1 MILRHIEIANFKN
14 IPSASLSFSPNL
26 NAFLGRNGMGKSNLL
41 DAIYYMSFCRSF
53 AGMTDSQLI
62 RHGETF
68 TTVRA
73 DYVRRGQ
80 SEQLSLGIVPGRRKS
95 FKRQG
100 KEYQRIREHIG
111 LFPLVVVSPR
121 DMDIVSGAPEDRR
134 RFLDMIISQDSP
146 LYLEALITY
155 GELLQQRNRLLR
167 DQADNAGLYEVLE
180 MRMSDAAETITSA
193 RTALIDSFSES
204 FGQYYREIARTQEE
218 PHMELSSQILR
229 DRAPLAELLERN
241 RRRDLILGYTSTGP
255 HRDDLV
261 LTLNGLPVRTTAS
274 QGQSKTFTI
283 AMRLAQ
289 YGHLRDSIG
298 MPPLLLLDDI
308 FDKLDADRVANIV
321 DIVSHDSF
329 GQIFITDTNR
339 DHLDYIMNQRND
351 SHSLWSVENGAF
363 TLH

>member
-1 MILRHIEIANFKN
+1 MILRHIEITNFKN

-53 AGMTDSQLI
+53 SGMTDSQLI

-73 DYVRRGQ
+73 DYERRGQ

-95 FKRQG
+95 FKRQS

-111 LFPLVVVSPR
+111 LFPLVMVSPR
-121 DMDIVSGAPEDRR
+121 DMDIVCGAPEDRR

-180 MRMSDAAETITSA
+180 MRMSEAAETITSA

-218 PHMELSSQILR
+218 PHMELASQILR

-289 YGHLRDSIG
+289 YGHLRESIG

-308 FDKLDADRVANIV
+308 FDKLDADRVTNIV

-351 SHSLWSVENGAF
+351 SHSLWSVENGVF